1 MEAQFLIIHLK
12 RENALYA
19 KGPQDI
25 ICSNFCCLRM
35 FFKKNFE
42 YIQQCFYIH
51 TDNFVLLL
59 YFVFF
64 VKSMT
69 IYVLT

>member
-1 MEAQFLIIHLK
+1 
-12 RENALYA
+12 
-19 KGPQDI
+19 
-25 ICSNFCCLRM
+25 M

-42 YIQQCFYIH
+42 YIQQCFYTH

-69 IYVLT
+69 IYVLTWLFNYLPPISKLLYINI